1 MSRYQYK
8 HEQVIFNDMEARIN
22 LLYVLLAKNIMPW
35 MWDHEHYDNEYNSDM
50 IGFFYPEDLYAI
62 LQIQYLEGQAK

>member
-1 MSRYQYK
+1 
-8 HEQVIFNDMEARIN
+8 MEARIN

-62 LQIQYLEGQAK
+62 LQLQYLEGQAK